1 MSMQVAEHPNSR
13 SIRSATTVRVMISA
27 AFLLSVFVFMDLFP
41 GAPSGGGAT
50 LVVAAVVGGYMA
62 LNIGAN
68 DVANNVG
75 PTVGSGALTM
85 AAAVGLAAVFEI
97 AGAFVAGGD
106 VVGTIKSGIIDPA
119 QIGDND
125 TFVWLMLAALFAGAL
140 WLNVATYLGAPVST
154 THSIVGGLLG
164 AGIAAGGWQ
173 IANWDRMA
181 TIAAS
186 WVVSPVLGGGIA
198 ALILY
203 ATTRLIFQQRDL
215 IASARRYVPV
225 LLALMA
231 WAFGTYLA
239 IKGLKKVWP
248 VDFATACLIG
258 LGCAVAV
265 YSLIKPVIANAS
277 GKLSNDRGGINSL
290 FTIPLI
296 CAAALLSFAH
306 GANDVANAIGPL
318 AAINEALSAGAV
330 SAKAGIPLWVMAIG
344 AFGIATG
351 LALFGPKLIRTVGSE
366 ITQLDKTSAFCVA
379 LGAAI
384 TVILASQLGL
394 PVSSTHIAVGG
405 VCGVGFLREYLT
417 HRHARATANIEHRV
431 QGTDQDAVA
440 AFLKRFRSA
449 DPVDQATM
457 VSDLSYNP
465 KPGIFL
471 IAKPSRHRA
480 DTPRQVLVKRRLL
493 VKIAAA
499 WVITVPASGILA
511 AGSYFM
517 IRGFMLP

>member
-1 MSMQVAEHPNSR
+1 M
-13 SIRSATTVRVMISA
+13 
-27 AFLLSVFVFMDLFP
+27 
-41 GAPSGGGAT
+41 
-50 LVVAAVVGGYMA
+50 
-62 LNIGAN
+62 
-68 DVANNVG
+68 
-75 PTVGSGALTM
+75 
-85 AAAVGLAAVFEI
+85 
-97 AGAFVAGGD
+97 
-106 VVGTIKSGIIDPA
+106 
-119 QIGDND
+119 
-125 TFVWLMLAALFAGAL
+125 
-140 WLNVATYLGAPVST
+140 
-154 THSIVGGLLG
+154 
-164 AGIAAGGWQ
+164 
-173 IANWDRMA
+173 
-181 TIAAS
+181 
-186 WVVSPVLGGGIA
+186 
-198 ALILY
+198 
-203 ATTRLIFQQRDL
+203 
-215 IASARRYVPV
+215 
-225 LLALMA
+225 
-231 WAFGTYLA
+231 
-239 IKGLKKVWP
+239 
-248 VDFATACLIG
+248 
-258 LGCAVAV
+258 
-265 YSLIKPVIANAS
+265 IKPVIANAS

-417 HRHARATANIEHRV
+417 HRHARAAATNEHRV

-440 AFLKRFRSA
+440 AFLERFRSA
-449 DPVDQATM
+449 DPPDRATM